1 MSSTFMKWTK
11 AQWFCCIIIC
21 RPNGRARWLS
31 GYRRVHRPLID
42 SNIQHDQYHR
52 LVLLFELWYAL
63 SLHIMPEGA
72 FWDELMS
79 HNFVWYNWLSWP
91 HFIRSTKPSYHPTP
105 IAHIKCILWGWLM
118 HVYCSFQY
126 CDYPPGFWADSA
138 HRDMAGMTLIRT
150 LLPLEVTTEA
160 PEHPPRSILSTDV
173 NILGISHVGCL
184 LIATGRHVCVEIGVL
199 SEKWHGLS
207 AYSPPGRN
215 LRPPN
220 SIGA

>member
-1 MSSTFMKWTK
+1 MLWMSSAFIQRRK
-11 AQWFCCIIIC
+11 AQWFCCFIIC
-21 RPNGRARWLS
+21 RPTGRAIWLS
-31 GYRRVHRPLID
+31 GYRRLYQTMINW
-42 SNIQHDQYHR
+42 NIQHDHYHR
-52 LVLLFELWYAL
+52 LVLLLPSWYAL
-63 SLHIMPEGA
+63 RINIMPWRA
-72 FWDELMS
+72 FWTELMS
-79 HNFVWYNWLSWP
+79 HNFAWYNWLSRP

-173 NILGISHVGCL
+173 NIPKL
-184 LIATGRHVCVEIGVL
+184 
-199 SEKWHGLS
+199 
-207 AYSPPGRN
+207 
-215 LRPPN
+215 
-220 SIGA
+220 